1 MNAFNI
7 QINARCLGVRND
19 ESSLCDNL
27 AAARFC
33 RGEACLARVENIDYQ
48 PIRCQRLGRGDAC
61 RSHKMRDA
69 ISDFFCV

>member
-7 QINARCLGVRND
+7 QINVQYSGVQNY

-33 RGEACLARVENIDYQ
+33 RGEARLARVENIDYQ
-48 PIRCQRLGRGDAC
+48 PIKYQRLCRGEAC
-61 RSHKMRDA
+61 LAPTRLNLAQS
-69 ISDFFCV
+69 